1 MIGHGSES
9 PRVPESIIEE
19 VSRAAESHLDV
30 TIRLSQISAGHHMMS
45 RSIVEMP
52 TGEGK
57 TLATV
62 LPAVAF
68 VRRGRRVWIATANDY
83 LAARDADWMRPVYQE
98 LGISVSAVVGN
109 LSSTERAAAYSADV
123 TYGTIR
129 SFGFDFLR
137 SELQQRHLTSNV
149 RETSFDGDVLILDE
163 ADSLLIDEARTPMVI
178 SEPHTSVDRS
188 VEASIRWSACVAN
201 ELVPD
206 SDFVFD
212 HQAGLAAL
220 TAAGR
225 KSALCRPMPA
235 SMRTLTTTEILHT
248 VEIAILVA
256 GSILPDV
263 HYVVDDR
270 RIKLVDEYTGRKSTN
285 RTFNAGLQQ
294 AIEAREGLTL
304 TPPSDPVARI
314 AVQDFVAKFR
324 HLCGLTAT
332 AWEDRQELR
341 NVYDLAVHR
350 VAPERLSRRDVWPV
364 CCFASSDEKRSAIA
378 RETVEVVGAGRAVL
392 IGTRTIEQSVT
403 LSEHFDAAGITHQ
416 LLTAR
421 NLESE
426 AMIVAEAGQA
436 GRVTIAT
443 NLAGR
448 GTDIALS
455 DEVRS
460 AGGLHVIV
468 SEPHAST
475 RIDRQLIG
483 RGARQGDPGSSRI
496 FGGAEDAI
504 LWQAF
509 GRAKADEIQRQ
520 AADAGKRA
528 APDLSWLR
536 RRLARA
542 QAVVTRMHR
551 SDRRRLAVAEA
562 NLAVTLR
569 GLGLD
574 PHLDPLPSS

>member
-1 MIGHGSES
+1 MID
-9 PRVPESIIEE
+9 E
-19 VSRAAESHLDV
+19 VSIAAASHLGV
-30 TIRLSQISAGHHMMS
+30 TIRPSQIAAGHHLMS

-62 LPAVAF
+62 LPATAF
-68 VRRGRRVWIATANDY
+68 ARRGRRVWIATANDY
-83 LAARDADWMRPVYQE
+83 LAARDADWMRPVYQQ
-98 LGISVSAVVGN
+98 LGISVAAIVGN
-109 LSSTERAAAYSADV
+109 LSSTQRATAYAADV

-137 SELQQRHLTSNV
+137 SALHQRRSSSNAA
-149 RETSFDGDVLILDE
+149 ETPFNGDVLIVDE

-178 SEPHTSVDRS
+178 SEPHASVAPS
-188 VEASIRWSACVAN
+188 IEASIRWSASVAN
-201 ELVPD
+201 ELVVD
-206 SDFVFD
+206 SDFFFD
-212 HQAGLAAL
+212 QEAGLVAL
-220 TAAGR
+220 TEKGR
-225 KSALCRPMPA
+225 KSVLCHPMPA
-235 SMRTLTTTEILHT
+235 SMRSLTTTEILHG
-248 VEIAILVA
+248 VEIAVLAAI
-256 GSILPDV
+256 SILPDV
-263 HYVVDDR
+263 HYVVDEH
-270 RIKLVDEYTGRKSTN
+270 RIQLVDEYTGRKSSD
-285 RTFNAGLQQ
+285 RTLGAGLQQ

-304 TPPSDPVARI
+304 TPPNVPVARI
-314 AVQDFVAKFR
+314 IVQDFVAKFR

-332 AWEDRQELR
+332 AWEDRHELR
-341 NVYDLAVHR
+341 NVHDLSVHR
-350 VAPERLSRRDVWPV
+350 IAPERPSRRDVWPDR
-364 CCFASSDEKRSAIA
+364 CFASSEEKRDAIA
-378 RETVEVVGAGRAVL
+378 QETVDVVGSGRAVL

-403 LSEHFDAAGITHQ
+403 LSRHFDAAGIQHQ
-416 LLTAR
+416 WLTAR

-426 AMIVAEAGQA
+426 AKIVSTAGQA

-468 SEPHAST
+468 SEPHASI

-496 FGGAEDAI
+496 FGCAEDTI

-509 GRAKADEIQRQ
+509 GRDKADEIRRQ
-520 AADAGKRA
+520 AADASKRGPA
-528 APDLSWLR
+528 DLAWLE

-542 QAVVTRMHR
+542 QAIVTRLHQ
-551 SDRRRLAVAEA
+551 SDRQRLAVAEA
-562 NLAVTLR
+562 NLAAALR
-569 GLGLD
+569 DLGLD